1 MQINKFP
8 SYIKLTLWYMLIVM
22 AISLVFS
29 VAIYKVS
36 FNELDRGFRRQPVV
50 MQIFPNG
57 DGLGMQSD
65 NLEQKRI
72 DRMSEIDQSIKSYLF
87 YLNLI
92 VLLLAA
98 FASYFLAKK
107 TLQPIEEMAEVQSRF
122 TGDASH
128 ELRTPLTAMETEIEV
143 ALRDKKMTLAEAKE
157 LLRSNLEEIE
167 KLKSLS
173 NSLLRLAQYQNN
185 EKQSVSGVC
194 DLREIIEE
202 SKIKLD
208 KIAEQ
213 RNIKIISDIDKA
225 AVTGDCQSLTELF
238 TILLDNAIKYSHDK
252 SKIEITSEIQN
263 KSVTISVKDHGLGIK
278 ASDVPYIFNRFYRA
292 DLSRSKHD
300 IPGYGLGL
308 SIAKKIIDAHNGKID
323 VISQPGKGSEFRVKL
338 FLNHI

>member
-1 MQINKFP
+1 
-8 SYIKLTLWYMLIVM
+8 M

-57 DGLGMQSD
+57 NGVVMQSD
-65 NLEQKRI
+65 DLEQKRI

-92 VLLLAA
+92 ILILAA

-107 TLQPIEEMAEVQSRF
+107 TLQPIEEMAEIQSRF

-143 ALRDKKMTLAEAKE
+143 ALRDKKMTLAEAKD
-157 LLRSNLEEIE
+157 LLQSNLEEIE

-173 NSLLRLAQYQNN
+173 NSLLKLAQYQNIDN
-185 EKQSVSGVC
+185 EAIASVS
-194 DLREIIEE
+194 DLSEIIEDA
-202 SKIKLD
+202 KYKFG
-208 KIAEQ
+208 KIADQ
-213 RNIKIISDIDKA
+213 RNIKIISTVDEVA
-225 AVTGDCQSLTELF
+225 LAGDRQSLAELF
-238 TILLDNAIKYSHDK
+238 TIILDNAIKYSHDK
-252 SKIEITSEIQN
+252 SKIEITSLVQN
-263 KSVTISVKDHGLGIK
+263 KTVTVSVKDYGLGIK
-278 ASDVPYIFNRFYRA
+278 ASDLPYIFNRFYRA
-292 DLSRSKHD
+292 DLSRSKHN

-308 SIAKKIIDAHNGKID
+308 SIAKKIVDLHKGKIE
-323 VISQPGKGSEFRVKL
+323 VESRPGKGSEFKVKL
-338 FLNHI
+338 NLDLSK